1 MNKTAI
7 ALAII
12 ALVMLESVA
21 VVAVAIYSPDILFTV
36 IAFFGSSLT
45 TLITAIVIIY
55 NLSKTN
61 EKVDKIEKQTNGMN
75 TALLSAVTGHSED
88 TIERYKGNH
97 YNEKEN

>member
-7 ALAII
+7 VLGVII
-12 ALVMLESVA
+12 LVIIESLA
-21 VVAVAIYSPDILFTV
+21 VVLVATIAPEIVSTV

-61 EKVDKIEKQTNGMN
+61 EKVAKIEKQTNGAN
-75 TALLSAVTGHSED
+75 TALLMAVTGHSEQ
-88 TIERYKGNH
+88 TIDRLKGN
-97 YNEKEN
+97 